1 MVLMAYQSVS
11 RAELRAHTGPRP
23 GTRALHDVL
32 VWMFHDRGAT
42 SGGIYN
48 RRRTRGGLSWSLH
61 AVGRALDVM
70 VPVGDP
76 VGWEIALRAIKSA
89 PMLGVGEVIFDRKR
103 WTEEKGTKRYWGINP
118 HRDHVHIGQTVDMA
132 DRPDTPEL
140 RQWMAHFVAA

>member
-1 MVLMAYQSVS
+1 MAYQPVS

-32 VWMFHDRGAT
+32 IWMFHSRGVT

-48 RRRTRGGLSWSLH
+48 RRAVRGGTSWSLH
-61 AVGRALDVM
+61 AVGRALDIM

-76 VGWEIALRAIKSA
+76 VGWEIALRVIRAA
-89 PMLGVGEVIFDRKR
+89 DALGVCEVIYDAKR
-103 WTEEKGTKRYWGINP
+103 WTREKGTVAYHGVNK
-118 HRDHVHIGQTVDMA
+118 HRDHVHIGMTVDMA

-140 RQWMAHFVAA
+140 RRWFAIFVGA